1 MGNIIIKGIINT
13 IFSKDKAMMSSQMN
27 IGDVLKVYKIDK
39 QVNRDLAYH
48 RLPKLIKYFESS
60 DNDIGIY
67 LPAFVF
73 SFRDNP
79 INYYDQENDE
89 LTISSDNE
97 LIVLDGQH
105 RIKALE
111 KYNEKLKNNLEKQ
124 QRFLNN
130 NITVQIYFGLDI
142 ADERKLFT
150 DINSNAKR
158 VSMSLIT
165 QYDSRD
171 ILNILI
177 QELDKISYSLKVA
190 KIELNKSKIV
200 RPNNMA
206 FCTGIRLKDFITYLL
221 FGKKVANI
229 KEQKQIKEQYDE
241 IVSFLNKFFD
251 VLFLNL
257 PDIPGDVT
265 KYVLGNNPI
274 QSAIA
279 LYLNETIILN
289 EDTSVKWVDRW
300 EDEVEQLKFIN
311 WSVKNKI
318 WNKWSI
324 DINPVRGSHIM
335 GFLEG
340 RDEREI
346 SEYIKKAIND

>member
-1 MGNIIIKGIINT
+1 MGNIIIKGIIDT
-13 IFSKDKAMMSSQMN
+13 IFSKDKAMMSSQMT

-48 RLPKLIKYFESS
+48 RLPKLIKYFESA
-60 DNDIGIY
+60 DIDIGIY

-89 LTISSDNE
+89 LTISPDHE

-111 KYNEKLKNNLEKQ
+111 NYNEKLKNNPEKQ
-124 QRFLNN
+124 QKFLNN

-171 ILNILI
+171 ILNLLI
-177 QELDKISYSLKVA
+177 QELYQISNSLKVA
-190 KIELNKSKIV
+190 KIELNKSKIM
-200 RPNNMA
+200 RPSNIA
-206 FCTGIRLKDFITYLL
+206 FCTGIRLKDFINFLL
-221 FGKKVANI
+221 FGKKAANL

-251 VLFLNL
+251 IFFSSL
-257 PDIPGDVT
+257 PDVPGDVT
-265 KYVLGNNPI
+265 KYVLGHPSI
-274 QSAIA
+274 QNAIA

-289 EDTSVKWVDRW
+289 ETTSIKWIDTW
-300 EDEVEQLKFIN
+300 EEEIEQLKFIN
-311 WSVKNKI
+311 WSVKNKV
-318 WNKWSI
+318 WNKWSE
-324 DINPVRGSHIM
+324 DTNPSKGSYI
-335 GFLEG
+335 FIQG
-340 RDEREI
+340 RDEQEM